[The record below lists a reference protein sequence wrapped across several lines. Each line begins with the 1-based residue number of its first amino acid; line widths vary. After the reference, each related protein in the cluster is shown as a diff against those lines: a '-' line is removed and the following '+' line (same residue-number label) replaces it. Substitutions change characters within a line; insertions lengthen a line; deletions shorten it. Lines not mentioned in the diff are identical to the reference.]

1 MKTENIYTLV
11 QDSKSFPLI
20 IKLIDASK
28 TSLFQPAEDGGSSKD
43 AELGDTLGGTY
54 LHEQTTGAP
63 EQRLFM
69 LYEKAFPE
77 QLHALL
83 QLLRNEID
91 VPARQVVIEA
101 LVVEVDTKK
110 LNELG
115 TNYGLVRKIL
125 VQLLLEVD
133 QNGQLPFVGNFDNEE
148 YSKGFYA
155 SLNAMVQNAKLRF
168 CQIPSV
174 LS

>member
-1 MKTENIYTLV
+1 MPI
-11 QDSKSFPLI
+11 
-20 IKLIDASK
+20 K
-28 TSLFQPAEDGGSSKD
+28 TSLFQPAEDGGNGKD

-91 VPARQVVIEA
+91 MPARQVVIEA

-115 TNYGLVRKIL
+115 TNYGLVRKDFSL
-125 VQLLLEVD
+125 SMEVD
-133 QNGQLPFVGNFDNEE
+133 QNGQLPFVGNFDNTTE
-148 YSKGFYA
+148 YSKP
-155 SLNAMVQNAKLRF
+155 LL
-168 CQIPSV
+168 CQSECAC
-174 LS
+174 